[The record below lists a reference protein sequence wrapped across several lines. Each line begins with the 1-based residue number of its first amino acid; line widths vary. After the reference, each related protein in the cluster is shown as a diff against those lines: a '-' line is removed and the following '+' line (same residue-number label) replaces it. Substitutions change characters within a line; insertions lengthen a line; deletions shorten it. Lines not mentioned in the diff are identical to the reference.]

1 MKEVCV
7 MFVICVGM
15 ANEHE
20 DQKQAWLH
28 DLDESDVL
36 LSQQKVKVAR
46 KEKQP

>member
-1 MKEVCV
+1 

-20 DQKQAWLH
+20 DQKRAWLH

-36 LSQQKVKVAR
+36 LSQ
-46 KEKQP
+46 